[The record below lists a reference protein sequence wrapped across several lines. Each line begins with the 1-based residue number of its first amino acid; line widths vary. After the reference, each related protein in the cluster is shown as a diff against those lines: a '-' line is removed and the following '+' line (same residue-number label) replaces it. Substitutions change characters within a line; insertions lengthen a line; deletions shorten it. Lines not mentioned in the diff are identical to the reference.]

1 MQSHLQSGGLVER
14 LALIFS
20 AALVVI
26 LPVAAAFIVL
36 ESL

>member
-1 MQSHLQSGGLVER
+1 MQSHLQSGGLVEK

-20 AALVVI
+20 AAVVAI
-26 LPVAAAFIVL
+26 LPVAAALIVL